1 VHLLKQQRSKTAALM
16 QPHWLEQRW
25 QPAATCLALQQH
37 RNQWQQQPEVQRQQ
51 QPEVQRQQ
59 QLLQPHPC
67 LSQQQPAQQVQLLV
81 QQQQAGV

>member
-1 VHLLKQQRSKTAALM
+1 M

-51 QPEVQRQQ
+51 Q
-59 QLLQPHPC
+59 LLQPHPC
-67 LSQQQPAQQVQLLV
+67 LSQQQQAQQVQLLV